1 MKKNKTPLEI
11 QAPVLAE
18 FVAEVARALR
28 AVSPSGAQDKRLL
41 MESGFSE
48 EVALAI
54 SAGIRGIGG
63 AGRNLDSEVRP
74 GTTAERLDRLYE
86 DLRRKGD
93 EVAAARLL
101 RERNRLPFSEDR
113 VPPLSDRVRTKL
125 PRTASQEALEELGP
139 TGRWQLDRECR
150 QKLFKLTGR
159 HPNGSKPRA
168 SETPEA
174 KSAAGRVRTD

>member
-1 MKKNKTPLEI
+1 MKKNKTPMEI

-54 SAGIRGIGG
+54 SAGVRGIGG
-63 AGRNLDSEVRP
+63 AGRNLDSGVRP

-93 EVAAARLL
+93 EVAAARVL
-101 RERNRLPFSEDR
+101 RERNRLPVSEDR
-113 VPPLSDRVRTKL
+113 VPPLSDHVRTKL

-139 TGRWQLDRECR
+139 TGRWQFDRECR
-150 QKLFKLTGR
+150 QRLFKLTGR
-159 HPNGSKPRA
+159 HPNGSKPPA
-168 SETPEA
+168 SATPEA